1 MTVTVE
7 HILSATW
14 KKQTCKTQKHSVFV
28 LESYDGVFL
37 IIDVS
42 DSTAILSQ
50 HCIYYD
56 TYSLQKTT
64 ALFQICTSTEGR
76 HPYYPL

>member
-7 HILSATW
+7 HIFISHVE
-14 KKQTCKTQKHSVFV
+14 KTDLRDTKTLGFV
-28 LESYDGVFL
+28 LESYDGIFL

-50 HCIYYD
+50 HWIYYY
-56 TYSLQKTT
+56 TCSL
-64 ALFQICTSTEGR
+64 
-76 HPYYPL
+76 